1 MTRFTTGGDALA
13 ESLIAQ
19 GVTTMF
25 GIPGIQ
31 LDAACDGLYYR
42 RDRIKFICARN
53 EQAVTYMADG
63 YARSTGREGV
73 GMVVP
78 GPGLLNALAGLAT
91 AYATN
96 SRVLLIAGQIAT
108 DKIGKGEGVLH
119 EIPDQ
124 SGIVARLSK
133 WTACATS
140 AEQIPSL
147 VEEAFRQLR
156 SGRPR
161 PVVLEVP
168 PDVLAAPIPA
178 NLEIPPYVEGEPVRA
193 SESTLKAAAAMIA
206 NSKRPLLYAGS
217 GVRGAHASEE
227 LTVFAHLI
235 NAPVVVTEDARGVI
249 DARDSLAF
257 DPLAFRKLRE
267 SSDLIISVGSRCLG
281 SIGGPLNTA
290 GTPYICI
297 NVDEADLGAPRTPA
311 LTVHSDAKVALASL
325 TELLA
330 DYQPSVNRTDEF
342 AAVRAFVTDSLE
354 AVAPQRAYM
363 NAIRSNIP
371 DNAVYVTEL
380 TQVGYVSGICYPA
393 YAPETYINPGYE
405 GTLGYGFSTALGAQA
420 ADLERTVVSISGD
433 GGFAWTMQEL
443 STMAKYELPLIAVVF
458 NDGYYGNVRRIQKN
472 EYGGRF
478 FATDLKDPDYM
489 KLADAYGI
497 KGRRVTSA
505 EELNAVMAEEVA
517 AHEPVLIEA
526 RVGEFPSPWKLIHE
540 GI

>member
-13 ESLIAQ
+13 EALIAQ

-31 LDAACDGLYYR
+31 LDAACDALYYR
-42 RDRIKFICARN
+42 RDRIRFICARN

-63 YARSTGREGV
+63 YARSTGKEGV

-124 SGIVARLSK
+124 SGIIPHLSK
-133 WTACATS
+133 WSACATS

-168 PDVLAAPIPA
+168 PDVLAAPIPPDLA
-178 NLEIPPYVEGEPVRA
+178 IAPYVSGEAVKPAEDTLRRA
-193 SESTLKAAAAMIA
+193 ADMIA
-206 NSKRPLLYAGS
+206 ASARPLLYAGS
-217 GVRGAHASEE
+217 GVRGAHASQA
-227 LTVFAHLI
+227 LTDLAHLL
-235 NAPVVVTEDARGVI
+235 NAPVVVTEEARGAI
-249 DARDSLAF
+249 DARDPLAF

-267 SSDLIISVGSRCLG
+267 SADLIVSGGSRCLG

-297 NVDEADLGAPRTPA
+297 NVDEADLGAPRKPA
-311 LTVHSDAKVALASL
+311 LAVHSDAKYALERLTALMEGYRPAARDEEFKAARDFVA
-325 TELLA
+325 
-330 DYQPSVNRTDEF
+330 
-342 AAVRAFVTDSLE
+342 DSLE
-354 AVAPQRAYM
+354 AVRPQLAYM
-363 NAIRSNIP
+363 NAIRGNIP
-371 DNAVYVTEL
+371 DDAVYVTEL
-380 TQVGYVSGICYPA
+380 TQIGYVSGICYPA

-420 ADLERTVVSISGD
+420 ADMDRTVVSISGD

-443 STMAKYELPLIAVVF
+443 STMAKYELPLIAIVF
-458 NDGYYGNVRRIQKN
+458 NDGYFGNVHRIQKN
-472 EYGGRF
+472 TYGGRF
-478 FATDLKDPDYM
+478 FASDLKDPDYM
-489 KLADAYGI
+489 TLAEAYGI
-497 KGRRVTSA
+497 KGRRVTGA
-505 EELNAVMAEEVA
+505 DELAAVMREETA
-517 AHEPVLIEA
+517 AHEPVLIEV
-526 RVGEFPSPWKLIHE
+526 RVGEFPSPWALIHE